1 MGSPGRDLSVDE
13 ALATTLDNLKS
24 RAERIGFLLDV
35 SPTEIGG
42 KCRPATTRLLNVQ
55 ANGLTSIRDLVEA
68 GAPSTA
74 LAFAFEDVFTR
85 LADEAVPAE
94 LKGIVLKALARV
106 SATVSRRSAPAG

>member
-35 SPTEIGG
+35 SPTETGG
-42 KCRPATTRLLNVQ
+42 KCRPATMRLLNVQ
-55 ANGLTSIRDLVEA
+55 ANGLASIRDLVEA